1 MKRILIYLSIIVLV
15 LGCRN
20 DLLDTSPYSSVS
32 SETMWTTDNLTDMG
46 VAGVYAALRL
56 GTGSSSTTSPYELYE
71 TDRFGFT
78 GQCRFDESLLQGTI
92 TASDG
97 LFSTM
102 WQNFYEGIQRTN
114 DAIKNISLKSPSI
127 ETKKARYIAECKFLR
142 AYFYYRLNQLYKG
155 VPIYLEPFT
164 ADEATKARST
174 EQDVWDQVITD
185 LTDCINEENLPD
197 RYIAGDSNYGHVTKG
212 AAYALRGKVY
222 MYLKEWSKAAQDFSK
237 VENCGYSLFS
247 DYKTLFT
254 VANEQCPEMIFSIQ
268 NIGQQNYGG
277 SVQLYYGSRSSF
289 TSDWNYYMPTPDLV
303 DLYENIDGSKFK
315 WDDILPGY
323 SSLTPAEREV
333 YFLRDNLTT
342 AEIDAATLRG
352 AKMSL
357 YLPTGNEARILKAY
371 QNRDPRLV
379 ATVITPYSTFTG
391 AYNNTKN
398 VAVAT
403 MRWPYRSQALVD
415 GDIQTDT
422 QNYFY
427 YLYRKFV
434 IEGVTDIVN
443 RNYSPIDMPIIRY
456 ADVLLSWAEALN
468 EQGLVSEAI
477 KKVNEVRARAGVAL
491 LNSNDAT
498 TVTGQDNLRV
508 RIQNERSIEFAGE
521 GVNYFDQLRWGIW
534 KDKEFYSGN
543 GRKQVW
549 GGVVSEYSYKGD
561 YLYTWPVPASEI
573 QINPNLTQNDGW
585 IN

>member
-1 MKRILIYLSIIVLV
+1 MKRIIIFLSAILLIGS
-15 LGCRN
+15 CKS
-20 DLLDTSPYSSVS
+20 DLLDTSPYSAIS
-32 SETMWTTDNLTDMG
+32 SETMWTTDNLTDLG
-46 VAGVYAALRL
+46 VTGVYAALRL

-78 GQCRFDESLLQGTI
+78 GQCRFDESLLRGTI
-92 TASDG
+92 TAGDG
-97 LFSTM
+97 LFSAM
-102 WQNFYEGIQRTN
+102 WQNFYEGIQRSN
-114 DAIKNISLKSPSI
+114 DAIKNIPLKSPSVA
-127 ETKKARYIAECKFLR
+127 TKKARYIAECKFLR

-164 ADEATKARST
+164 AEEAKKARST
-174 EQDVWDQVITD
+174 EDEVWNQIIAD
-185 LTDCINEENLPD
+185 LTDCINETNLPD
-197 RYIAGDSNYGHVTKG
+197 RYVSGNANYGHITKG

-222 MYLKEWSKAAQDFSK
+222 MYQKKWDLAVKDFSK
-237 VENCGYSLFS
+237 VKDCGYSLFS
-247 DYKTLFT
+247 NYKTLFT
-254 VANEQCPEMIFSIQ
+254 TANEQCPEMIFSIQ
-268 NIGQQNYGG
+268 NIGQQDFGG
-277 SVQLYYGSRSSF
+277 SVQLYYGSRSAF

-303 DLYENIDGSKFK
+303 DLYENIDGSKFN
-315 WDDILPGY
+315 WNDVLPDY
-323 SSLTPAEREV
+323 SSLTVAEREV

-342 AEIDAATLRG
+342 AEKNAAALRG

-371 QNRDPRLV
+371 QNRDPRLA

-391 AYNNTKN
+391 AYNNTST

-403 MRWPYRSQALVD
+403 LRWPYRSQALTG

-434 IEGVTDIVN
+434 IEGVTDILN

-456 ADVLLSWAEALN
+456 ADILLLWAEALN
-468 EQGLVSEAI
+468 EQGLVTEAVS
-477 KKVNEVRARAGVAL
+477 KVNEVRQRAGVAL
-491 LNSNDAT
+491 LNSNAAT
-498 TVTGQDNLRV
+498 TVTGQADLRF

-521 GVNYFDQLRWGIW
+521 GVNYFDQLRWKIW
-534 KDKEFYSGN
+534 KDKVFYPGN
-543 GRKQVW
+543 GSKQVW
-549 GGVVSEYSYKGD
+549 GGVVSAYSYKGD
-561 YLYTWPVPASEI
+561 YIYTWPIPASEI